1 MSETVMD
8 TWSNIKMNSATR
20 SPSSPRTLRRVPQSL
35 QRLDDLGL
43 AGHGRLAL
51 FLFFLDDLFRRI
63 GDEFLVAELG
73 VDALDVG
80 VGLGDLLVEPNF
92 FGREI
97 NHALER
103 QRCARALVS
112 ADASANTSGVKVAGA
127 MFISART
134 ERMAVTRSTTQPIS
148 ASAAGSLK
156 SSASRSAITG
166 GINGSLGPAIA
177 IDASCSTVAPAL
189 RGHCASTSRP
199 SRFAVTAQSSS
210 VMNGMNGCRSL
221 RISSRAQ
228 ATIAR
233 VSVLAAPSSPSNTGF
248 ASSTYQ
254 SQ

>member
-1 MSETVMD
+1 MSETVIE

-103 QRCARALVS
+103 QRCGFAADTDVHRAFGRGRGKG
-112 ADASANTSGVKVAGA
+112 N
-127 MFISART
+127 
-134 ERMAVTRSTTQPIS
+134 
-148 ASAAGSLK
+148 
-156 SSASRSAITG
+156 
-166 GINGSLGPAIA
+166 LGKPRHAL
-177 IDASCSTVAPAL
+177 DDVAPAL
-189 RGHCASTSRP
+189 RTRLG
-199 SRFAVTAQSSS
+199 
-210 VMNGMNGCRSL
+210 L
-221 RISSRAQ
+221 
-228 ATIAR
+228 
-233 VSVLAAPSSPSNTGF
+233 
-248 ASSTYQ
+248 
-254 SQ
+254 